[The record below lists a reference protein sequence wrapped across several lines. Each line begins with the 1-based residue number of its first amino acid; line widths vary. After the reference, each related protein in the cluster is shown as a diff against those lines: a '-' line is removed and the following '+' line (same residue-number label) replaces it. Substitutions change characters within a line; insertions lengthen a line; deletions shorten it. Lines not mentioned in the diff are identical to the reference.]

1 MNLANSHL
9 ASGLKDKAGIPYG
22 FLFGA
27 EWLSL
32 GLDWKVW
39 VILYMFRKCPRELD
53 EQWRPFLFFYFFI
66 FYFLFETSNGGL
78 SIHVSRMLCD
88 GIN

>member
-22 FLFGA
+22 FLLGA

-39 VILYMFRKCPRELD
+39 VILCMFRKCPRELD
-53 EQWRPFLFFYFFI
+53 EQCGPFFSFSFLF
-66 FYFLFETSNGGL
+66 
-78 SIHVSRMLCD
+78 
-88 GIN
+88 